1 MIRFIAYRFVYMLV
15 SLALISVVSFVIIQV
30 PAGDFLTAHIATL
43 RAEGGDIN
51 QAEIDALRKQYGL
64 DLSVSQQYLIWISGI
79 FHGDF
84 GYSFLWNMPVS
95 TLVGERLLLTV
106 VTSIVTLFFTY
117 AVAIP
122 VGIYSATHQYSV
134 GDYVAA
140 AIGFVGLATPNFLLA
155 LILMFY
161 FFKYFGF
168 SVGGLFSPDY
178 LQAPWSVGR
187 VLDMLKHMPIPIIVI
202 GTAGTAGLIRVMRGC
217 LLDELRQQYVTTA
230 RAKGISERKLLLKYP
245 VRVALN
251 PIASTIGWTLP
262 AVVSGATITAM
273 VLDLPTV
280 GPLILRALMSQD
292 IYLSA
297 SILMLLSFLTIIG
310 TFLSDLLLAW
320 LDPRI
325 RYGAEI

>member
-1 MIRFIAYRFVYMLV
+1 MVRFLVYRFLYMIV

-30 PAGDFLTAHIATL
+30 PAGDFLSAHIATL
-43 RAEGGDIN
+43 ETQGGYISESEV
-51 QAEIDALRKQYGL
+51 AALRKQYGL
-64 DLSVSQQYLIWISGI
+64 DQSVPEQYLVWISGI
-79 FHGDF
+79 FRGDF
-84 GYSFLWNMPVS
+84 GYSFLWNMPVA

-106 VTSIVTLFFTY
+106 TTSIITLAFTY

-122 VGIYSATHQYSV
+122 VGIYSATHQYSL
-134 GDYVAA
+134 GDYISA
-140 AIGFVGLATPNFLLA
+140 AIGFMGLATPNFLLA
-155 LILMFY
+155 LVLMFG
-161 FFKYFGF
+161 FQKYLGF
-168 SVGGLFSPDY
+168 SVGGLFSPEY
-178 LQAPWSVGR
+178 IQAPWSVGK
-187 VLDMLKHMPIPIIVI
+187 VLDMLKHLPIPIIVI
-202 GTAGTAGLIRVMRGC
+202 GTAGTASLIRVMRGC

-230 RAKGISERKLLLKYP
+230 RAKGVSERKLLLKYP

-262 AVVSGATITAM
+262 AIVSGATITAM

-292 IYLSA
+292 VYLSA
-297 SILMLLSFLTIIG
+297 SILMFLSSLTIVG